1 MASSFVPLIP
11 PTGTALPTAAFK
23 LKVVASNNP
32 IAKTIEGEKQEMK
45 ANGAHEECKQ
55 SKPEIT
61 FHKEGETITKIRII
75 CPCGQVIELG
85 CQY

>member
-11 PTGTALPTAAFK
+11 PTGTVVPTAAFK
-23 LKVVASNNP
+23 LKVISSGKP
-32 IAKTIEGEKQEMK
+32 TSDGESSSTATSVVENHAQ
-45 ANGAHEECKQ
+45 CKE
-55 SKPEIT
+55 SKPEVT
-61 FHKEGETITKIRII
+61 FHKEGETITKIRIV

>member
-11 PTGTALPTAAFK
+11 PTGTMMPTAAFK
-23 LKVVASNNP
+23 LKVISSEKPTLDAGSSLPETNP
-32 IAKTIEGEKQEMK
+32 LENHNQCRDA
-45 ANGAHEECKQ
+45 
-55 SKPEIT
+55 KPEVT
-61 FHKEGETITKIRII
+61 FHKEGDTITKIRIV